1 MQFTLALTIFNW
13 EIRKQTGTLLSAW
26 VLSAYNDVIMA
37 HVFADKVCP
46 KGARPPCLKPL
57 YNFL

>member
-1 MQFTLALTIFNW
+1 MQFTLALTMSNW
-13 EIRKQTGTLLSAW
+13 EIGKKTGTLLSAW

-46 KGARPPCLKPL
+46 RGGETSLSKALV
-57 YNFL
+57 